1 MPKYLW
7 VNFIVGLVLG
17 IIGYTLGSIF
27 GLPKG
32 GLQAAVGQESPQT
45 LLNDFLENQK
55 SAEGGAGEYFCKSEG
70 AQTFFALRDWEII
83 SENPSDKGG
92 IFTVRIESS
101 TRGGMPIIK
110 NWNFFISESE
120 GSAHKYCIITIS
132 ES

>member
-17 IIGYTLGSIF
+17 IIGYALGAIF
-27 GLPKG
+27 GLPSG
-32 GLQAAVGQESPQT
+32 SLRAGVGQESPQT

-55 SAEGGAGEYFCKSEG
+55 NAEGGAGEYFCKPEG

-83 SENPSDKGG
+83 SEKPSDKSG

-101 TRGGMPIIK
+101 TKGGMPIIK
-110 NWNFFISESE
+110 NWNFFITESE
-120 GSAHKYCIITIS
+120 GTAHKYCIITIS